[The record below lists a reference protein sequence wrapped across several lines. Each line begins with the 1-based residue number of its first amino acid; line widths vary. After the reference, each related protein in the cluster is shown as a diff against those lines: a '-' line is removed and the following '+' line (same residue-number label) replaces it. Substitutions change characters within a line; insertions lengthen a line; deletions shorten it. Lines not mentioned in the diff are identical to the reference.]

1 MWKLK
6 DEKTIPRIK
15 YNRMSIVHGTT
26 EGGVFK
32 FCLTGKFW
40 VTKHFNDEN
49 LLNKKSEFISKCRH
63 ENKLLVKS
71 AEKWIV
77 LLVLILLYRFS
88 FHN

>member
-15 YNRMSIVHGTT
+15 YNRMSIVHGIT
-26 EGGVFK
+26 EGEVFK

-40 VTKHFNDEN
+40 VRKHFNDEN

-63 ENKLLVKS
+63 ENKLLVKP